1 LKVTEFYINGFGLFR
16 DLRVGG
22 LSQGLSL
29 FLGENESGKSTLL
42 GFLRGILFGFPDGR
56 SNENLYAP
64 LAGGKH
70 GGNIVIET
78 GNGESCVI
86 ERYPGPGGG
95 RVNVFKPDQSR
106 GDKAFLASLL
116 GMATRTLFKN
126 VFGFSLAELQNFET
140 LHTDAV
146 RQALF
151 SAGAGIDPNRLSRL
165 RALLG
170 KEEDELF
177 KPGGIKPKVNE
188 SVSRLLAIQK
198 EKRSLQDSIGQYD
211 HARTRL
217 SFLGEEIRELEEK
230 RQHLLAK
237 SREKEQWM
245 NVWPDWVSFS
255 FARKKLEAIEP
266 VDFFPAEG
274 LSRYEGFRT
283 RLRDAQQ
290 ELWEKEQELKRQEN
304 SLSELNV
311 DLSILE
317 HGALIRKIQKE
328 QGHFGAAANEALSL
342 KEEVVGEERR
352 MLEDLSRL
360 GSSWG
365 EEKLLAFD
373 LSIEIR
379 EEMRRYRET
388 LRQAE
393 LEKRAKAESFAKA
406 LTSKREIEEILKRSP
421 EPPNKDPESLRHM
434 IRTCRALRDF
444 ESKYQLLESNLVNLG
459 DRIDDLRQQQETL
472 ESTQELGRS
481 SFPLWPVP
489 GIVAAGLLFLIGS
502 WVYHMIYLGLSVSG
516 FSLALAFVFW
526 LIFNGEKKKGQDRWE
541 EQGAR
546 IHEIMAS
553 LGEMEKRSKGIR
565 AAMEEIQGQRNAAV
579 KMLGHEEIPTGE
591 ALDRIE
597 DDLARQARQLEQW
610 NRAKEDL
617 REANERHDEALR
629 RLREA
634 ESSAELAKEGWQAWL
649 ESLGLSG
656 SLSPDGALETLSLV
670 QGLREQMD
678 HLKRLRSRLKALEE
692 ARDEYLRLVNRVL
705 VFRDRK
711 KLEKENPVEF
721 AVYELIR
728 EFAEAE
734 EASHK
739 RPLIEKEIQ
748 ASRESIGR
756 IQNQIYTMG
765 KDSEALMDSAGA
777 KDEEEFRNR
786 ALSYESRKQCEKEI
800 EKYEE
805 HLMRFAAAHGGK
817 EKVTEILSAMNLD
830 EMEKDKARTEK
841 EYQEVETRLEN
852 LKKEGAQ
859 LEEQIRRLGSDEK
872 IAVLREEEESLKEVV
887 RSLAKE
893 WSLNRLSQA
902 LIRMARTR
910 YEKEVQPDVISEAA
924 RFFRHITLGKYSSL
938 VAPPGESRIEV
949 ICQDRSRKDISQ
961 LSRGTAEQLYLSLR
975 FGFIQEYSKRAEP
988 LPLMMDEILV
998 NFDPSRSRA
1007 TAEAIME
1014 LAREHQ
1020 ILYFTCHPET
1030 VIFFRELDP
1039 GVSVLEIKGGNI
1051 EMMGDESGSLGGRK
1065 RRVNTKME

>member
-1 LKVTEFYINGFGLFR
+1 MKVTGFYISGFGLFR
-16 DLRVGG
+16 DLKVGG

-56 SNENLYAP
+56 SNENPYAP

-151 SAGAGIDPNRLSRL
+151 SAGAGIDPTRLSRL
-165 RALLG
+165 RALLE
-170 KEEDELF
+170 KEEGELF

-188 SVSRLLAIQK
+188 IVSRLMAIQK

-217 SFLGEEIRELEEK
+217 SSLGEEIRDLEER
-230 RQHLLAK
+230 RQHLLAEG
-237 SREKEQWM
+237 REKEQWM

-266 VDFFPAEG
+266 VDSFPAEG
-274 LSRYEGFRT
+274 LSRYEGFRV

-290 ELWEKEQELKRQEN
+290 ELWEKEQELKRQES
-304 SLSELNV
+304 SLSELKV

-328 QGHFGAAANEALSL
+328 QGHFGAAANEASSL
-342 KEEVVGEERR
+342 REEVVSEERR
-352 MLEDLSRL
+352 LLEDLNRL

-393 LEKRAKAESFAKA
+393 FEKRAKAESFAKA
-406 LTSKREIEEILKRSP
+406 LTGKREFEQILKRSP
-421 EPPNKDPESLRHM
+421 GPPNKDPESLGQM

-444 ESKYQLLESNLVNLG
+444 ESKYQVLESHLENLG
-459 DRIDDLRQQQETL
+459 DRIDDLRQQKESL
-472 ESTQELGRS
+472 ESVQKLGRS

-489 GIVAAGLLFLIGS
+489 GIVAGGLLFLIGS
-502 WVYHMIYLGLSVSG
+502 WAYHRIYLGMSVAG
-516 FSLALAFVFW
+516 FSLAVAFVFW
-526 LIFNGEKKKGQDRWE
+526 LIFIGEKKK
-541 EQGAR
+541 EQVRLREQEAR
-546 IHEIMAS
+546 IHQLTSS
-553 LGEMEKRSKGIR
+553 LAELEQRSEGITGD
-565 AAMEEIQGQRNAAV
+565 MEEIQGRRNAAM
-579 KMLGHEEIPTGE
+579 KLLGLEKIPTGE
-591 ALDRIE
+591 ALGRIE
-597 DDLARQARQLEQW
+597 DDLARQGRQLEQW

-634 ESSAELAKEGWQAWL
+634 ESTAELANEGWQAWL
-649 ESLGLSG
+649 EKLGLSG
-656 SLSPDGALETLSLV
+656 SLSPDGALETLSVV
-670 QGLREQMD
+670 QGLREQMA
-678 HLKRLRSRLKALEE
+678 HLKRLRSRLKVLEE
-692 ARDEYLRLVNRVL
+692 ARDEYLHLVNRIL

-711 KLEKENPVEF
+711 KLEKENDVEI
-721 AVYELIR
+721 VVHDLIR

-739 RPLIEKEIQ
+739 RPLIEKEVQ
-748 ASRESIGR
+748 ASGESIRR
-756 IQNQIYTMG
+756 IQKQIYAMG
-765 KDSEALMDSAGA
+765 KDTEALMDSAGA
-777 KDEEEFRNR
+777 KDEEEFRKR
-786 ALSYESRKQCEKEI
+786 ALSYESRRQCQKEI

-805 HLMRFAAAHGGK
+805 HLMRFAAAHGGR

-830 EMEKDKARTEK
+830 EMEKDKARAEK
-841 EYQEVETRLEN
+841 EYEEVETRLDS
-852 LKKEGAQ
+852 LKKEGAR
-859 LEEQIRRLGSDEK
+859 LEEQVRQLGSDEK

-887 RSLAKE
+887 RSLTKE

-902 LIRMARTR
+902 LIRMARAR

-938 VAPPGESRIEV
+938 VASPGESRIEV
-949 ICQDRSRKDISQ
+949 ICQDRSRKDINQ

-1007 TAEAIME
+1007 TAEAVVE
-1014 LAREHQ
+1014 LSREHQ

-1030 VIFFRELDP
+1030 VVFFREVDP
-1039 GVSVLEIKGGNI
+1039 GVPILEIKGGNI
-1051 EMMGDESGSLGGRK
+1051 AMMDGESGSLSGRK
-1065 RRVNTKME
+1065 RGVKTKME

>member
-1 LKVTEFYINGFGLFR
+1 LKVTGFYINGFGLFR
-16 DLRVGG
+16 GLRVGG

-56 SNENLYAP
+56 SSENLYAP

-95 RVNVFKPDQSR
+95 RVNVFKADQSR
-106 GDKAFLASLL
+106 GDKALLASLL

-140 LHTDAV
+140 LQTDAV

-151 SAGAGIDPNRLSRL
+151 SAGAGIDPTRLSRL
-165 RALLG
+165 RALLE
-170 KEEDELF
+170 KEEGELF

-188 SVSRLLAIQK
+188 ILSRLMAIQK
-198 EKRSLQDSIGQYD
+198 EKRNLQDSIGQYD

-217 SFLGEEIRELEEK
+217 SSLGEEIRDLEEK
-230 RQHLLAK
+230 RQDLATECK
-237 SREKEQWM
+237 ESEQWISI
-245 NVWPDWVSFS
+245 WPDWVGFS
-255 FARKKLEAIEP
+255 LAQEKLEAIEP
-266 VDFFPAEG
+266 VDSFPAEG
-274 LSRYEGFRT
+274 LSRYEGFRV

-290 ELWEKEQELKRQEN
+290 EMWEKEQELKRQEN
-304 SLSELNV
+304 FLSELKV

-342 KEEVVGEERR
+342 REELVSEERR
-352 MLEDLSRL
+352 LIEDLSRL

-393 LEKRAKAESFAKA
+393 FEKRAKAESVAKA
-406 LTSKREIEEILKRSP
+406 LTSKRELEQILRRSA
-421 EPPNKDPESLRHM
+421 EPPNKDPESLGQM

-444 ESKYQLLESNLVNLG
+444 ESKHHLLKSNLGNLG
-459 DRIDDLRQQQETL
+459 DRIDDLSQQRETL
-472 ESTQELGRS
+472 ESAQKLARS

-502 WVYHMIYLGLSVSG
+502 WAYHMIHLGLSFAG
-516 FSLALAFVFW
+516 FSLAVAVFLW
-526 LIFNGEKKKGQDRWE
+526 LIFIGEKKKGEARCQ

-546 IHEIMAS
+546 IHEITVS
-553 LGEMEKRSKGIR
+553 LEEMEKRSLGIKE
-565 AAMEEIQGQRNAAV
+565 AMEDIQGQRSAAM
-579 KMLGHEEIPTGE
+579 KLLGLEEIPTGE

-597 DDLARQARQLEQW
+597 DDFARQVRQLERW

-617 REANERHDEALR
+617 READERHDEALR
-629 RLREA
+629 RLK
-634 ESSAELAKEGWQAWL
+634 ESASTAQLAKEGWQAWL
-649 ESLGLSG
+649 EKLGLSD

-670 QGLREQMD
+670 QGLREQVD

-692 ARDEYLRLVNRVL
+692 ARDEYLHLVNRVL
-705 VFRDRK
+705 VFQDRK
-711 KLEKENPVEF
+711 KLENENDADI
-721 AVYELIR
+721 AVHDLIR

-748 ASRESIGR
+748 ASRESIRR
-756 IQNQIYTMG
+756 IQKLIYAME
-765 KDSEALMDSAGA
+765 KDTEALMDSAGA
-777 KDEEEFRNR
+777 KDEEEFRKR
-786 ALSYESRKQCEKEI
+786 ALSYEGRRECQKEI

-805 HLMRFAAAHGGK
+805 HLMRFAAVHGGR
-817 EKVTEILSAMNLD
+817 EKVIEILSAMNLD
-830 EMEKDKARTEK
+830 EMEKDKARAEK
-841 EYQEVETRLEN
+841 EYREVETRLES
-852 LKKEGAQ
+852 LKKEGAH
-859 LEEQIRRLGSDEK
+859 LEGQIRQLGSDEK

-902 LIRMARTR
+902 LIRMARAR

-1014 LAREHQ
+1014 LSREHQ

-1030 VIFFRELDP
+1030 VIFFREVDP
-1039 GVSVLEIKGGNI
+1039 RVPVLEIKGGNI
-1051 EMMGDESGSLGGRK
+1051 SMMDDERAS
-1065 RRVNTKME
+1065 